1 MFDYKET
8 NSSIRYILYI
18 VTVLIVYFVG
28 TTFLLS
34 SPNKIIHNYEWFHQA
49 HKAHAA
55 NVQSVIII
63 ASQFAVEKDK
73 DERYRLRTE
82 LNGVKMNCLD
92 LVGRYN
98 SRASQIHVEWTRGA
112 SLPKYLSP
120 SDCE

>member
-1 MFDYKET
+1 MFNYKET
-8 NSSIRYILYI
+8 NSYIRYALYI
-18 VTVLIVYFVG
+18 VTVVIVYVVA

-49 HKAHAA
+49 HKAHVA
-55 NVQSVIII
+55 NVQSVKII

-98 SRASQIHVEWTRGA
+98 SRASQIHVEWTQGS